1 MDYALIIYTCTYN
14 HMCIIPETQ
23 MTHILEDLTYKMGQV
38 NPPKKEVSWVHPWKL
53 TWNLKMG
60 PLEEEIPALE
70 TIIFRFHGNLQ
81 GCILPPPKE
90 WGDVF
95 LTYQFPVILMSFL
108 RWQAPLGWGSPR
120 WVERKSPAKHALNKS
135 AHTIH
140 GIFTYIWL
148 IFMVYVYK
156 YKYHTWMVLA
166 GLGIMM

>member
-1 MDYALIIYTCTYN
+1 
-14 HMCIIPETQ
+14 

-81 GCILPPPKE
+81 G

-148 IFMVYVYK
+148 IFMVYVSKIPY
-156 YKYHTWMVLA
+156 MD
-166 GLGIMM
+166 GIGWFRNYDVMAEICFQQLIGRWEVWVFPSEVTEILEV